1 MAFVAKDYLKNPSLE
16 TLKVLRKSDLLA
28 LGKHFDLE
36 VKTAIRKCSILN
48 VVIQHMV
55 DEQLLDGMVYDHEPR
70 EIELRLKLEHEL
82 KMKQI
87 ELEVQRE
94 REKDQR
100 EIEMRTKQFKQDKG
114 TRVDSRSE

>member
-55 DEQLLDGMVYDHEPR
+55 DEQLLD
-70 EIELRLKLEHEL
+70 
-82 KMKQI
+82 
-87 ELEVQRE
+87 EVHWMAWCMIMNRE
-94 REKDQR
+94 RLN
-100 EIEMRTKQFKQDKG
+100 
-114 TRVDSRSE
+114 